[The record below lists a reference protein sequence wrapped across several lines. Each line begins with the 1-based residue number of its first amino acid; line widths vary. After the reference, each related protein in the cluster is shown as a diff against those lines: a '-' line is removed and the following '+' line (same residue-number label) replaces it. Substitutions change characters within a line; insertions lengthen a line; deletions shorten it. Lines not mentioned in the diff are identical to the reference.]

1 MERKVALL
9 GDSIRLYGYGRI
21 VPALLQ
27 GKAEVF
33 QPQEN
38 CKFAKNLLRM
48 LFDLKSEL
56 KHCEVIHFNCGLW
69 DVADI
74 VGENGV
80 IEIHTRNFGNLLE
93 KLDNFLEFCEVTVV
107 YPLPALKYV
116 SWLDMDTGEL
126 GEKHKSPKKW
136 RIYDAFREI
145 IRIKYALDNP
155 RFHLLLCFLEIDE
168 IRYLNG
174 WSKDKKRGSS
184 RCDRIPKDIIEEVR
198 FDSVSDYRRFL
209 PGGLPQEFTS
219 AHYAKAC
226 KIDKKLASSGLNI
239 LHYLGL
245 VERIGKKGNSYVYK
259 VVEK

>member
-1 MERKVALL
+1 MPYKQQFFDACEK
-9 GDSIRLYGYGRI
+9 II
-21 VPALLQ
+21 
-27 GKAEVF
+27 GKARSDKGIGTLGEKTLHAVLKNYYE
-33 QPQEN
+33 PHEEN
-38 CKFAKNLLRM
+38 HEIKVGRF
-48 LFDLKSEL
+48 
-56 KHCEVIHFNCGLW
+56 
-69 DVADI
+69 VADI

-80 IEIHTRNFGNLLE
+80 IEIQTRNFGNLLE

-116 SWLDMDTGEL
+116 AWLDMDTGEL
-126 GEKHKSPKKW
+126 SPKNKSPKKC
-136 RIYDAFREI
+136 RIYDAFKEI

-155 RFHLLLCFLEIDE
+155 RFHLVLCFLEMDE

-198 FDSVSDYRRFL
+198 FDCVADYRRFI
-209 PGGLPQEFTS
+209 PDGLPDEFTS

-226 KIDKKLASSGLNI
+226 RITRQLASNGLNI
-239 LHYLGL
+239 LNYLGL
-245 VERIGKKGNSYVYK
+245 VERVGKKGNSFIYK

>member
-1 MERKVALL
+1 MRETDKSAFYNACEKIIGSQRQRNGIGTLGEKTLHAVLKNYYEPHEENHEIKV
-9 GDSIRLYGYGRI
+9 GR
-21 VPALLQ
+21 
-27 GKAEVF
+27 F
-33 QPQEN
+33 
-38 CKFAKNLLRM
+38 
-48 LFDLKSEL
+48 
-56 KHCEVIHFNCGLW
+56 
-69 DVADI
+69 VADI

-80 IEIHTRNFGNLLE
+80 IEIQTRNFGNLLE

-126 GEKHKSPKKW
+126 GEKHKSPKKC
-136 RIYDAFREI
+136 RIYDAFKEI

-168 IRYLNG
+168 IRFLNG
-174 WSKDKKRGSS
+174 WSENKKRGSS

-198 FDSVSDYRRFL
+198 FDCVQDYRRFI
-209 PGGLPQEFTS
+209 PEGLPEEFTS